1 MEKYNILKDWLVCLL
16 VAFQLRR
23 KILCHGRSMM
33 DHVCAE
39 GSLPAIQNNPTSPLA
54 FSFAI
59 MLTFL
64 SNT

>member
-39 GSLPAIQNNPTSPLA
+39 GSVPAIQNNPLQATL
-54 FSFAI
+54 FAV
-59 MLTFL
+59 MLTSL